1 MDLRIK
7 EITKRKGLTQKE
19 LADKMGVSL
28 SAVKQMLGADSLT
41 TSTLEKIASALDCSV
56 ADFFRAENPQP
67 PQFTAMVRNGNDT
80 FVFDDFDS
88 LRDWVG
94 SNPVK

>member
-1 MDLRIK
+1 MYIK
-7 EITKRKGLTQKE
+7 EIMKERGISQIE
-19 LADKMGVSL
+19 LASKLGMNRVSL
-28 SAVKQMLGADSLT
+28 SRLLSDKNDMR

>member
-1 MDLRIK
+1 MYIK
-7 EITKRKGLTQKE
+7 ELMKERGISQIE
-19 LADKMGVSL
+19 LASKLGMNRVSL
-28 SAVKQMLGADSLT
+28 SRLLSDKNDMR

-67 PQFTAMVRNGNDT
+67 PQFTAMVRSGNDT

-94 SNPVK
+94 SNPIK

>member
-1 MDLRIK
+1 MK
-7 EITKRKGLTQKE
+7 ERGISQIE
-19 LADKMGVSL
+19 LASKLGMNRVSL
-28 SAVKQMLGADSLT
+28 SRLLSDKNDMR

-94 SNPVK
+94 SNPIK

>member
-1 MDLRIK
+1 MYIK
-7 EITKRKGLTQKE
+7 EIMKERGISQIE
-19 LADKMGVSL
+19 LASKLGMNRVSL
-28 SAVKQMLGADSLT
+28 SRLLSDKNDMR
-41 TSTLEKIASALDCSV
+41 TSTLEKIACALDCSV
-56 ADFFRAENPQP
+56 ADFFRAENTQP